1 MLEDSDPIAEAV
13 TVLTLLLFGAPLV
26 TSAVLLLWVELW

>member
-1 MLEDSDPIAEAV
+1 MLEDSDTIAEAV
-13 TVLTLLLFGAPLV
+13 TVLTLLLFGALLV